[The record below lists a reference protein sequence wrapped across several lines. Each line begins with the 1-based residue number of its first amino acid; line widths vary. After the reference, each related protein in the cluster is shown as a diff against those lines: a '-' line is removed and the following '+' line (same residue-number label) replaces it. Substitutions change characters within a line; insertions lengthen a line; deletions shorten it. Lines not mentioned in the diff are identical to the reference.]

1 MTVEQLLETAR
12 SEDLE
17 RLRWRLCRM
26 FCVAPWSKLGRALG
40 EEDCLALAAQMVLD
54 GEPFEA
60 HRGGNPNFDGRVFQL
75 RKGAG
80 L

>member
-12 SEDLE
+12 AEDLE
-17 RLRWRLCRM
+17 RLRWRLCRL

-40 EEDCLALAAQMVLD
+40 EEDCLALAVQMVLD
-54 GEPFEA
+54 GEPMMAPREE
-60 HRGGNPNFDGRVFQL
+60 NPNFDGDVFQL

-80 L
+80 T